1 MTQHMVY
8 DHSAFST
15 GEDPLGD
22 IEEAESLES
31 TERPGV
37 QFWCLGWR

>member
-22 IEEAESLES
+22 IEEAERQL
-31 TERPGV
+31 RKH
-37 QFWCLGWR
+37 